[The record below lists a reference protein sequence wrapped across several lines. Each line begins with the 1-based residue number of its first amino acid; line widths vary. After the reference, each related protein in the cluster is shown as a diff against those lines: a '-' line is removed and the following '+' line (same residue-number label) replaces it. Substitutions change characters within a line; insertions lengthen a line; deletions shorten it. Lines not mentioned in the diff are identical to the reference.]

1 MSIKKLVVQLEKHI
15 NNKFPEF
22 KAKFYSNC
30 RNFYIHM
37 GLIDESLFSFV
48 NIESFYKKLTIF

>member
-22 KAKFYSNC
+22 KAKFYSNG

-37 GLIDESLFSFV
+37 GLDESLFGFC
-48 NIESFYKKLTIF
+48 EYRKLLQ